1 MPDAAILGL
10 TVTSK
15 PQAGGKA
22 ELTFAV
28 RDTGIGLSAAG
39 MSRLFQSFTQAD
51 SSTTR
56 KYGGTGLGLAISKR
70 LAELMGGHMCA
81 QSEGEGKGATFYVS
95 IVAPVS
101 ELPPARQRGV
111 ALTDFARQR
120 HAVHLGHVHVDD
132 GQIERLTL
140 FEPTQRFLRR
150 FSRPRSHAP
159 FGRLQFEDA
168 PIGGVVVDDQHPFA
182 LQRALHADEVALT
195 REGKIADRR
204 NDAERERRS
213 FAGTLTLG
221 PHASAHQL
229 A

>member
-1 MPDAAILGL
+1 MLKDPQRELLIDDIVLGQEDPQRMARRHPRIESRGNRRGGRDPRNCFLREQSDQGVEKLRL
-10 TVTSK
+10 T
-15 PQAGGKA
+15 
-22 ELTFAV
+22 
-28 RDTGIGLSAAG
+28 
-39 MSRLFQSFTQAD
+39 
-51 SSTTR
+51 
-56 KYGGTGLGLAISKR
+56 KR
-70 LAELMGGHMCA
+70 LGEICREQRVGIAGFA
-81 QSEGEGKGATFYVS
+81 SSERTEQHQ
-95 IVAPVS
+95 
-101 ELPPARQRGV
+101 RQRGV